1 MISLKF
7 GSALLIIVL
16 SLSGAATTS
25 TYAQNRVRGHVLLP
39 RTAGATVLSTY
50 INASA
55 NRAVAVGDFL
65 ESAAIARQIHLESD
79 RMEMENSIKWV
90 ETYFERRKL
99 NREYRDELRK
109 DYQETKASIA
119 LAYHKRITHA
129 DTVADPTKDLNYML
143 DALMGDQ
150 NSFAAIFVAD
160 KPIMNSENMEL
171 SPNDVLRINMDAGSG
186 NKFKLGKAVLID
198 TIWPKAF
205 DAPVFDDIRFRYD
218 AMRKQTQDEI
228 REGNL
233 SLRTFEGLNRLLGEL
248 SEKFEDYYTWQ
259 RIKDTKSMD
268 LAGLVYFKESGN
280 RFVQTQRAGA
290 LRAFSAK
297 DPRGYEMRF
306 QFDGDTLTD
315 LLRYCSTHHVKFAS
329 PEPTDQDLYAKLY
342 QSLRV
347 IYLEFITDP
356 DTLLR

>member
-1 MISLKF
+1 MIKSKQAT
-7 GSALLIIVL
+7 ALLTIIVCL
-16 SLSGAATTS
+16 SAAVNS
-25 TYAQNRVRGHVLLP
+25 ARAQNRVRGHVLLP
-39 RTAGATVLSTY
+39 RTSGATVLSTY

-79 RMEMENSIKWV
+79 RLEMENSIKWV

-119 LAYHKRITHA
+119 LAYHKRIKYG

-143 DALMGDQ
+143 NALIGDQ

-160 KPIMNSENMEL
+160 SPVMNCGDMKL
-171 SPNDVLRINMDAGSG
+171 TANDVSRINMDAGSG
-186 NKFKLGKAVLID
+186 NKFKLGKAMLID
-198 TIWPKAF
+198 TIWPKSF

-218 AMRKQTQDEI
+218 AIRKQTQNEI

-233 SLRTFEGLNRLLGEL
+233 SLKTFEELNRLLGEL
-248 SEKFEDYYTWQ
+248 KEKFEEYYTWQ
-259 RIKDTKSMD
+259 RVREAKTMD

-297 DPRGYEMRF
+297 DPGAYELRF

-329 PEPTDQDLYAKLY
+329 PEPTAQDLYAKLY

-356 DTLLR
+356 DTFLR